1 VRSAGP
7 LRERGNIATEHGVVH
22 LVKHDPEESGGLIS
36 WVWLEL
42 GVDLDDEGRGN
53 GGEQTG
59 LKPRSARVHPSNV
72 DNLQISVSCS
82 NLRHA
87 SS

>member
-1 VRSAGP
+1 MRSAGP
-7 LRERGNIATEHGVVH
+7 LRKRGDVATKRGIVH
-22 LVKHDPEESGGLIS
+22 LVKHDSQESGGLIR

-42 GVDLDDEGRGN
+42 GVDLDDEGRGD

-59 LKPRSARVHPSNV
+59 LKPRSARAHPSNV
-72 DNLQISVSCS
+72 DTLRISVSCS
-82 NLRHA
+82 DPRHA